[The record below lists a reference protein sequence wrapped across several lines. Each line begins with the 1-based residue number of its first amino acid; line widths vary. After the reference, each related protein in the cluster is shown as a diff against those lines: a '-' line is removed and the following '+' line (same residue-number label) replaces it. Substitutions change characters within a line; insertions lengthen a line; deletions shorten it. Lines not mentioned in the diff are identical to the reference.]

1 MSADWKLYGF
11 MKSSGMQGTLLF
23 FQFNGS
29 RECLKLRNW
38 EKDENLL
45 VWSSL
50 ETCVDKTFI
59 ASRHAPVE
67 ILKILLSSN
76 PPVFSQRYHY
86 FVYRNESI
94 QYKSSEVFAEHRRK
108 AIQRLPNCWW
118 LPHLHELKVETDV
131 WSPLACSFITETVS
145 ASLISDL

>member
-45 VWSSL
+45 V
-50 ETCVDKTFI
+50 
-59 ASRHAPVE
+59 
-67 ILKILLSSN
+67 
-76 PPVFSQRYHY
+76 
-86 FVYRNESI
+86 
-94 QYKSSEVFAEHRRK
+94 
-108 AIQRLPNCWW
+108 
-118 LPHLHELKVETDV
+118 
-131 WSPLACSFITETVS
+131 
-145 ASLISDL
+145 